1 MDDGLRSRLATS
13 LSGTYSLEREL
24 GGGGMSRVFVAE
36 ETALG
41 RRVVVKV
48 LSPELAEA
56 LSGERFIREI
66 RVAARLQQANI
77 VPVLRAGELD
87 GLPYY
92 TMPFVAGES
101 LRAALATG
109 RLATPKALAI
119 LRDVAKALAY
129 AHNEGVVHRDIKPEN
144 VLLSAGTAVVTDFG
158 IAKAISES
166 RTTNERNA
174 TALTALGVSL
184 GTPAYMAPEQAAGDP
199 STDARADIY
208 AWGVMAY
215 ELLAGK
221 HPFAQYRSTH
231 ELIRAHMTETPEH
244 LSVRTTDVPLAVSDL
259 VMRCLAKSA
268 DDRPKHAGEL
278 LEVLDAATSGAN
290 TVATRAPIG
299 LGRALAI
306 YAAAFM
312 LIALVAKLSITLI
325 GLPEW
330 VLPGAV
336 GVMVLGLPM
345 VLLTGFIPQRFTWR
359 RTTIGGAI
367 VAGAFV
373 VVVGGYMAMRSLGI
387 GPFGSL
393 IGSKALAAR
402 DRIIVADMRGP
413 ASDTALG
420 GVFAE
425 GMRVGLS
432 ESNAMRL
439 VSMDQVNRIL
449 QQMQRPGASVTG
461 DVARDVATRAGA
473 KAVLDG
479 DVHRVG
485 SAAILTVRLMP
496 TSGGDPLVTLQ
507 ETARDDADF
516 SAATGRLAKKLR
528 ARVGESLKRVNTAV
542 PLEQVTTASLPALR
556 RYTAGVRAGLSGDYI
571 TSMRSLRE
579 AIALDSTFAGAY
591 SLLGVMMQQIS
602 GTRHFQTEM
611 LQHAYDL
618 RHKLPKAEQLRVEM
632 NYWTAGP
639 NPDLGKA
646 IVAGELALE
655 QYSDAAPAVRRL
667 SDLYYRT
674 QRFPDAL
681 EAARQAIAI
690 DSSFVESFYDLARS
704 HAALGQLD
712 SARAAIERFAGIAPR
727 HPLVFMLR
735 YAMALEEGQDSVA
748 WAIARGMEGFKSEP
762 LAVEI
767 GAYLHFAVAQRAGKL
782 RQAIASLMTARQ
794 VALQRGSRMHVYSGF
809 TDQAYH
815 DVYFRGDSARAVRL
829 LDSLLKVVPME
840 SLPPR
845 DRNYSSFTY
854 VYMHAGRPDRIREL
868 VRAQERDD
876 PKAFD
881 ELQVPILPLQRGVLA
896 RVEGRPADALRHF
909 REASR
914 VGASRWVAPRI
925 ALAHLDLG
933 QKDSAVV
940 YFERFLNSSTIDLD
954 GFIEAAWLAEVRQ
967 RLAELYEERGEVD
980 KAHALYA
987 ALVEQW
993 RYADPELQPQVR
1005 KFRDRMRQLDR
1016 RRG

>member
-1 MDDGLRSRLATS
+1 L
-13 LSGTYSLEREL
+13 
-24 GGGGMSRVFVAE
+24 
-36 ETALG
+36 
-41 RRVVVKV
+41 

-56 LSGERFIREI
+56 LSGERVIREI

-109 RLATPKALAI
+109 QLPTAKALAI

-129 AHNEGVVHRDIKPEN
+129 AHDEGVVHRDIKPEN

-166 RTTNERNA
+166 RTSNEPHS

-215 ELLAGK
+215 ELLAGE
-221 HPFAQYRSTH
+221 HPFAQYRSMH
-231 ELIRAHMTETPEH
+231 ELIRAHMTEMPEH
-244 LSVRTTDVPLAVSDL
+244 LSVRTSGAPLAVCDL
-259 VMRCLAKSA
+259 VMRCLAKSV
-268 DDRPKHAGEL
+268 DDRPTRADEL
-278 LEVLDAATSGAN
+278 LEVLDTAGASAAVG
-290 TVATRAPIG
+290 RAPLG

-312 LIALVAKLSITLI
+312 LVALVANLSITVI

-330 VLPGAV
+330 VLPGAI
-336 GVMVLGLPM
+336 GVMALGLPV
-345 VLLTGFIPQRFTWR
+345 VLLTGLIPQRFTWR
-359 RTTIGGAI
+359 RTTIGGGIA
-367 VAGAFV
+367 AAAFV
-373 VVVGGYMAMRSLGI
+373 VAVGGYMAMRSLGI

-402 DRIIVADMRGP
+402 DRIVVADMRGP

-449 QQMQRPGASVTG
+449 EQMQRPGAPVTG
-461 DVARDVATRAGA
+461 EVVKDVATRAGA

-479 DVHRVG
+479 DVRRVG
-485 SAAILTVRLMP
+485 SAAILTVRLVP
-496 TSGGDPLVTLQ
+496 TSGGDPFVTLQ

-528 ARVGESLKRVNTAV
+528 ARVGESLKRVNAAV

-556 RYTAGVRAGLSGDYI
+556 KYTAGVRAGLTGDYI
-571 TSMRSLRE
+571 TSMRSFRE
-579 AIALDSTFAGAY
+579 AIALDSGFAGAY
-591 SLLGVMMQQIS
+591 SQLGVMMQQIS
-602 GTRHFQTEM
+602 GTRHFQADM
-611 LQHAYDL
+611 LQRAYDL
-618 RHKLPKAEQLRVEM
+618 RDKLPKAEQLRVEM
-632 NYWTAGP
+632 NYWSAGP

-646 IVAGELALE
+646 IVAGETALE

-681 EAARQAIAI
+681 RAARQAIEI
-690 DSSFVESFYDLARS
+690 DSSYVESYYDLARS
-704 HAALGQLD
+704 QAALGQLD
-712 SARAAIERFAGIAPR
+712 SARAAIQRFAALSPR
-727 HPLVFMLR
+727 HPLLFMLR
-735 YAMALEEGQDSVA
+735 YALALEDGQDSVA
-748 WAIARGMEGFKSEP
+748 WAIARGMEGYKSEP

-767 GAYLHFAVAQRAGKL
+767 GAYLHHSIATRAGKL
-782 RQAIASLMTARQ
+782 RQAQASAMIARQ
-794 VALQRGSRMHVYSGF
+794 VALARGSRMHVYTGS
-809 TDQAYH
+809 TDQAFQAAYFH
-815 DVYFRGDSARAVRL
+815 DDSARAIRIV
-829 LDSLLKVVPME
+829 DSLLKVFPLE

-845 DRNYSSFTY
+845 DRRYSWFADI
-854 VYMHAGRPDRIREL
+854 YMHARRPDRLREL
-868 VRAQERDD
+868 VKAQERDD

-881 ELQVPILPLQRGVLA
+881 EMQVPTLPLQRGILA

-909 REASR
+909 REASG
-914 VGASRWVAPRI
+914 VGASRWVAPHI
-925 ALAHLDLG
+925 ALAYLDLG
-933 QKDSAVV
+933 QKDSAVT
-940 YFERFLNSSTIDLD
+940 YFESFLSSTTIDLD
-954 GFIEAAWLAEVRQ
+954 GFIEGGWLAEVRQ

-1005 KFRDRMRQLDR
+1005 KFRDRMRQLER